1 MFRRSSNHRNEI
13 RETYVPP
20 LTAASGN
27 ARFESL
33 RHSNWR
39 NKQKEC
45 KYDSLRLYLLPSP
58 WRNADRQQI

>member
-20 LTAASGN
+20 LTATSSN

-39 NKQKEC
+39 NLAGSPVNQPNQTEGC
-45 KYDSLRLYLLPSP
+45 KYFSLRL
-58 WRNADRQQI
+58 

>member
-1 MFRRSSNHRNEI
+1 MFRRSSYHGNVL

-27 ARFESL
+27 APFESL

-39 NKQKEC
+39 NLSGSSIQPNQTEGC
-45 KYDSLRLYLLPSP
+45 KYFSLRL
-58 WRNADRQQI
+58 